1 MTVERRSSFEGGG
14 GRRAGMTTAERSSPF
29 EGGGGGRTAWITGV
43 GLAVDGLRGAAD
55 LLAEYTRHP
64 DGFDPR
70 TALTGREMRHRD
82 RASRLALR
90 SAGAA
95 LRDAGLLSDDGGY
108 HGPARRTA
116 VVVSSN
122 LGNLDTVCSF
132 LDTID
137 QETSKGLKATGLP
150 HTSSNSIAGWVAIG
164 YGLTGP
170 NLTLCNGPSSGLDAL
185 HWARILLVTGRADLV
200 LVTGVEPDNEYTA
213 RLLADEGERRWP
225 DSAASVVVEAAEHA
239 DSRGARARSVLH
251 GYARAADVGA
261 AMTAAA
267 EGGGPLGLLA
277 AEHSALDALP
287 GAATAPAVTDLSR
300 WAGRQ
305 SGALGVLQAAAA
317 VAHFD
322 RGADGAVLAASCRL
336 PGGTAAALLCAAPT
350 S

>member
-1 MTVERRSSFEGGG
+1 MTAERSSSVEGGG
-14 GRRAGMTTAERSSPF
+14 GRRA
-29 EGGGGGRTAWITGV
+29 AWITGV
-43 GLAVDGLRGAAD
+43 GLAVDGLRDAAD

-64 DGFDPR
+64 DGFDPG

-95 LRDAGLLSDDGGY
+95 LRDAGLLCADGY
-108 HGPARRTA
+108 IGPAARTA

-137 QETSKGLKATGLP
+137 QQTSKGLKATGLP

-225 DSAASVVVEAAEHA
+225 DGAASVLVEAAEHA
-239 DSRGARARSVLH
+239 DSRGARPRSVLR
-251 GYARAADVGA
+251 GYGRAAQVGA
-261 AMTAAA
+261 AMAAAA

-277 AEHSALDALP
+277 AEHSARDALP
-287 GAATAPAVTDLSR
+287 DAATAPVADLSR

-322 RGADGAVLAASCRL
+322 RGADGAVLAASCAL
-336 PGGTAAALLCAAPT
+336 PGSTAAAVLCAAPT
-350 S
+350 P

>member
-1 MTVERRSSFEGGG
+1 MNRN
-14 GRRAGMTTAERSSPF
+14 
-29 EGGGGGRTAWITGV
+29 AWITGA
-43 GLAVDGLRGAAD
+43 GLAVDGLRDAAD
-55 LLAEYTRHP
+55 LLGEYTRHP

-70 TALTGREMRHRD
+70 TGLTGKEMRHRD

-95 LRDAGLLSDDGGY
+95 LRDAGLLSDGGGY
-108 HGPARRTA
+108 AGPSRRTA

-137 QETSKGLKATGLP
+137 QETSRGLNATGLP

-185 HWARILLVTGRADLV
+185 YWARLLLATDRADLV

-225 DSAASVVVEAAEHA
+225 DGAASVVVEAADHA
-239 DSRGARARSVLH
+239 NSRGARTRSVLH
-251 GYARAADVGA
+251 GYGRAAEVSA
-261 AMTAAA
+261 AMAAAA

-277 AEHSALDALP
+277 AERSALEALP
-287 GAATAPAVTDLSR
+287 GAATPPPVVDLSR

-322 RGADGAVLAASCRL
+322 RGARGAVLAASCPL
-336 PGGTAAALLCAAPT
+336 PGSTAAAVLCAAPT
-350 S
+350 P